1 MMTLILNTAKEHKRI
16 MDVAPRS
23 LVNFGI
29 LEEVVTGTYDR
40 LGYQAYFEL

>member
-16 MDVAPRS
+16 MDVGPRY
-23 LVNFGI
+23 LDNFGI

-40 LGYQAYFEL
+40 LDYQADFEL